1 MFVIYVGDAADVVKR
16 IRSQHCSGNV
26 EGSACRRHVAQ
37 KKGYRLIS
45 TKRPSG
51 TTRVR
56 LNLPTPR
63 EGEEQVSIYIRAGK
77 WRYCLCETPV
87 EANDFQWYVIEKLNS
102 LLNVTRKG
110 WEPKAKT
117 RYEIL
122 MQNLISSREF
132 SYDELRYQPT
142 GPGVY
147 VLSHESEPK

>member
-1 MFVIYVGDAADVVKR
+1 M
-16 IRSQHCSGNV
+16 
-26 EGSACRRHVAQ
+26 
-37 KKGYRLIS
+37 
-45 TKRPSG
+45 
-51 TTRVR
+51 R

-63 EGEEQVSIYIRAGK
+63 EDEEQVSIYIRAGK

-87 EANDFQWYVIEKLNS
+87 EANDFQWYVIEKLNP